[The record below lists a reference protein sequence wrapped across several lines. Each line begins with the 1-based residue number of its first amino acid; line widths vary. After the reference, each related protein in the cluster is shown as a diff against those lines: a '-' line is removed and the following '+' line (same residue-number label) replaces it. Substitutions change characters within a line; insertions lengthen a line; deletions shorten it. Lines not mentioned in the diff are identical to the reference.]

1 MAVIKGGA
9 NRLVRRLVQDADF
22 EIGAM
27 RRLSLEAINVAAA
40 TGKDA
45 TSTEQG
51 VTVNG
56 LRVGDKVL
64 GVQSVNTTGGNA
76 VWPAT
81 HFRGTVLTINTLNQ
95 LAINS
100 TTNHVGESLSVW
112 WLPRV
117 TLGPGV

>member
-27 RRLSLEAINVAAA
+27 RRLSLEAINVAPA
-40 TGKDA
+40 TGA
-45 TSTEQG
+45 HAAVSEQG

-56 LRVGDKVL
+56 LRVGDKIL
-64 GVQSVNTTGGNA
+64 AVQSVNTTGGNA
-76 VWPAT
+76 VWPAA
-81 HFRGTVLTINTLNQ
+81 HYRGTVLTINTLNQ
-95 LAINS
+95 L
-100 TTNHVGESLSVW
+100 TTNHFGESLSVW

-117 TLGPGV
+117 DLGPGV